1 QEQLAIVE
9 HGLEELCALEP
20 VVARLR
26 TVPGVGPI
34 VAAQFVSVIDEA
46 KRFHNAHEVE
56 SYLGLVADLAR
67 W

>member
-1 QEQLAIVE
+1 
-9 HGLEELCALEP
+9 
-20 VVARLR
+20 VARLR